1 MSRIELDVPAP
12 DFTLNDFE
20 GKSVSLSHFA
30 GRKNVLVV
38 FNRGF
43 F

>member
-1 MSRIELDVPAP
+1 MSRVELNVRAP
-12 DFTLNDFE
+12 DFTLNDFI
-20 GKSVSLSHFA
+20 GKSVSLSDY
-30 GRKNVLVV
+30 KNKKSVMVV